1 MGRKDN
7 GNHAVFVDRDGTIIR
22 EKNYLRKI
30 KDVKLIRGA
39 VSGLKMLARR
49 GYKLF
54 IVTNQSGI
62 ARGYLSEKK
71 LKQIN
76 GYLVKLLNKK
86 GAAVDGV
93 YFCPHMPG
101 YGCKCRK
108 PALGMVVEACRKTK
122 INLSKSFAVG
132 DHVNDFLLGQNMGGR
147 GIFLLTGH
155 GRKELKKI
163 KASCGGLKP
172 DFISKNLFEAA
183 KIIIKNGGIS

>member
-108 PALGMVVEACRKTK
+108 PE
-122 INLSKSFAVG
+122 
-132 DHVNDFLLGQNMGGR
+132 NDYQKQEPG
-147 GIFLLTGH
+147 
-155 GRKELKKI
+155 
-163 KASCGGLKP
+163 
-172 DFISKNLFEAA
+172 
-183 KIIIKNGGIS
+183 